1 MVSPKDHI
9 MIVWY
14 QASFTVVIT
23 HYDVIIIIKYSH
35 ACLMWPESGHKPVY
49 STLQVGCQKKR
60 GIVQHVVCLVVHNW
74 ITACTTV
81 CAGCSLWLTQVHI
94 YKPSTG
100 LSADLR

>member
-35 ACLMWPESGHKPVY
+35 ACLMWPESGHKLVLHMY
-49 STLQVGCQKKR
+49 RLYDNRLNNCILVLWVIGHTLDIASPCNGR
-60 GIVQHVVCLVVHNW
+60 SRL
-74 ITACTTV
+74 
-81 CAGCSLWLTQVHI
+81 
-94 YKPSTG
+94 
-100 LSADLR
+100 